1 MKGKNLIW
9 GLFFILAGA
18 AVILSKL
25 GLLGGVSALSVVI
38 SLLLIPIIVNSIRRL
53 NFWGIFCPLA
63 VMAILFAEPLGIEK
77 LTPFPVLITAVCLSI
92 GLSLIFPY
100 RYRMTQ
106 KKWSGRVYGKPEGT
120 KNSYDGEN
128 VQINA
133 SFAGATNYITSQQF
147 KKADIFCHYSGSEV
161 YFDGADMAENRAEI
175 NLDVLCSGLELY
187 IPREWMVRIEADCRT
202 GGITEEGATN
212 SAKLDKTL
220 VIRGRIKASG
230 VTITYV

>member
-1 MKGKNLIW
+1 
-9 GLFFILAGA
+9 
-18 AVILSKL
+18 
-25 GLLGGVSALSVVI
+25 
-38 SLLLIPIIVNSIRRL
+38 
-53 NFWGIFCPLA
+53 
-63 VMAILFAEPLGIEK
+63 MAILFAEPLGIEK

-187 IPREWMVRIEADCRT
+187 IPREWMVRIEADCRA

>member
-63 VMAILFAEPLGIEK
+63 VMAIFFAEPLGIEK
-77 LTPFPVLITAVCLSI
+77 FTPFPVLITAVCLSI

-128 VQINA
+128 VKINA

-187 IPREWMVRIEADCRT
+187 IPREWVVRIEADCRA